1 MVQSAFLLYAVAAV
15 FLVFS
20 KSYALDQWTE
30 ILGEWYLTLI
40 QNMKMKQTLMEISP
54 EIDVRKETQ
63 LSDICAN
70 SLHLIALD
78 A

>member
-1 MVQSAFLLYAVAAV
+1 MAAV

-30 ILGEWYLTLI
+30 ILGEWHLTLI

-54 EIDVRKETQ
+54 AMADVRKETQ

-78 A
+78 ALLPFSTQ